1 MQTIQIEK
9 DDPQEHPI
17 SIGENT
23 LSFIKNQTKLDD
35 DGKTIVIDEAM
46 NILKHCIVP
55 GINSEITNIAIG
67 YVQSGKT
74 MSFTTLTA
82 LAADNGY
89 RVIIYLTGTKANLL
103 QQTTNRLR
111 QDLNVDGGDTYR
123 LYTDIEESVSIS
135 NNAKNFLN
143 MTDEVLLFP
152 ILKKLQPNR

>member
-1 MQTIQIEK
+1 
-9 DDPQEHPI
+9 
-17 SIGENT
+17 
-23 LSFIKNQTKLDD
+23 
-35 DGKTIVIDEAM
+35 M

-74 MSFTTLTA
+74 MSFTTPDRA

-143 MTDEVLLFP
+143 MTDEVLLFQFSK
-152 ILKKLQPNR
+152 ITAK

>member
-67 YVQSGKT
+67 TEWKNYVFYHPD
-74 MSFTTLTA
+74 SF
-82 LAADNGY
+82 GS
-89 RVIIYLTGTKANLL
+89 
-103 QQTTNRLR
+103 R
-111 QDLNVDGGDTYR
+111 QWV
-123 LYTDIEESVSIS
+123 
-135 NNAKNFLN
+135 
-143 MTDEVLLFP
+143 
-152 ILKKLQPNR
+152 